1 MVNFWSKGKQSLVST
16 FTNLNVNYCLSVW
29 NFTSKK
35 ILKIVEEIQKRY
47 LKLLLYDQTN
57 KQTKKKTQKASQLR
71 SKKLII
77 LAIKKNLEW
86 VKP

>member
-57 KQTKKKTQKASQLR
+57 KQKTQKASQLR

-77 LAIKKNLEW
+77 LAIKKKLEW